1 MSASVT
7 SLRNPA
13 TRFAVPLRSR
23 ITSAR
28 AGRPESIRR
37 RTTADLKTS
46 GPTGPASTASR
57 DIAASLCTLR
67 LAGACAG
74 APRLA
79 SSLRL
84 PPKACSA
91 TRPAPARRPCLAARQ
106 CPRIPARSPRHPA
119 GANLLLVAPPSCVDG
134 ASAGF
139 RPGRAGHS
147 GHTRFSSW
155 RRAIGE
161 LRREVGT
168 VGTVLLPYAPASVGV
183 ARQRLAADLIAAGI
197 FAGAVGDAVLVVS
210 ELLSNAIR
218 HARPLPGASVQVAWA
233 LDDDAV
239 EVAVSD
245 GGALTRPILTQAT
258 VSALGGRGL
267 SIVEYLAR
275 TWGVRS
281 DDAGLTVWAV
291 LAAPPAPL
299 RATASPVVPQA
310 PAVPQAADGGS
321 RRNSASR
328 SDGAGRRNGGPNW

>member
-1 MSASVT
+1 
-7 SLRNPA
+7 
-13 TRFAVPLRSR
+13 
-23 ITSAR
+23 
-28 AGRPESIRR
+28 
-37 RTTADLKTS
+37 
-46 GPTGPASTASR
+46 
-57 DIAASLCTLR
+57 
-67 LAGACAG
+67 
-74 APRLA
+74 
-79 SSLRL
+79 
-84 PPKACSA
+84 
-91 TRPAPARRPCLAARQ
+91 
-106 CPRIPARSPRHPA
+106 
-119 GANLLLVAPPSCVDG
+119 
-134 ASAGF
+134 
-139 RPGRAGHS
+139 
-147 GHTRFSSW
+147 
-155 RRAIGE
+155 
-161 LRREVGT
+161 

-291 LAAPPAPL
+291 LAAPPATL
-299 RATASPVVPQA
+299 RATASPV
-310 PAVPQAADGGS
+310 VPQAADGGS